1 MVEDTENLSGENS
14 NYFSLCPLYLKDLL
28 SMLENVYLQ
37 VLQNINKIG
46 GKLKTE
52 SYDNNLAGTVC

>member
-1 MVEDTENLSGENS
+1 
-14 NYFSLCPLYLKDLL
+14 
-28 SMLENVYLQ
+28 MLENVYLQ

-46 GKLKTE
+46 GELKTE